1 MTASKSTSHSEESMS
16 DSSVDY
22 ERLGRELLIAR
33 LEIEAIEIRDLYFEV
48 ARSVKNGNDLGESE
62 LRKLEE
68 ADRLTRDLVQIVE

>member
-1 MTASKSTSHSEESMS
+1 MS